1 MEDNSNP
8 SLIEHEPIN
17 NHTERIFSIIQN
29 EEHTIQRKNIG
40 IVQAQPFSP
49 NDDGITERSREQTFH
64 IEEQPND
71 NIGQYDGVFIRL
83 SDIRNGGESRRNC
96 IPLASSSFF

>member
-1 MEDNSNP
+1 MEDNSNL

-17 NHTERIFSIIQN
+17 NHTERIFSIIEN
-29 EEHTIQRKNIG
+29 EEHSIDRTNIG

-49 NDDGITERSREQTFH
+49 NDDGVAESSTEQTFQ
-64 IEEQPND
+64 IEEQPN

-83 SDIRNGGESRRNC
+83 SDIRNGGE
-96 IPLASSSFF
+96 